1 MALGSGLQV
10 VSEREKLRGQKAEL
24 PSFFVCPISLEV
36 MRDPVTL
43 STGMTYDRASIE
55 KWLGFGN
62 KTCPTTN
69 QVLESDEM
77 IPNHTLR
84 RLIQTWCVKNQAYG
98 VERIPTPKAPVE
110 RDQVRALLEAVPE
123 REAVTQLW
131 RLAKECEYNR
141 KCIAQAGGVRV
152 LAAAIGFA
160 MDMDITSR
168 ALAVVALLPLT
179 DADKKTLADSKT
191 LCALSRLL
199 LGSAHLDAKIVAA
212 DILLALCEHDP
223 RLKVAV
229 GELPGAIKGLLN
241 LLKEEPRAIT
251 AALKCLL
258 SLCLPRRNRVL
269 AIDHR
274 AIPVLVDLLPSTEKR
289 NKELCF
295 ALLEIL
301 ASCAEGREAISN
313 NHLTIPMIVQSMLGV
328 SHRAT
333 EHAVATL
340 WVVLS
345 YASNRSVINT
355 ALHAGAFTNLLMLLP
370 SECSPRAKL
379 KARDC
384 LKLLNEVWGSYTCRP
399 ADQAFSNKRNHMC
412 TTTELV

>member
-24 PSFFVCPISLEV
+24 PSFFVCPISLEL

-43 STGMTYDRASIE
+43 STGMTYDRPSIE

-110 RDQVRALLEAVPE
+110 SDQVRALLEAVPE

-160 MDMDITSR
+160 MDMGITSR
-168 ALAVVALLPLT
+168 ALAVVALLAG
-179 DADKKTLADSKT
+179 DASTPS
-191 LCALSRLL
+191 S
-199 LGSAHLDAKIVAA
+199 V
-212 DILLALCEHDP
+212 
-223 RLKVAV
+223 
-229 GELPGAIKGLLN
+229 
-241 LLKEEPRAIT
+241 
-251 AALKCLL
+251 
-258 SLCLPRRNRVL
+258 
-269 AIDHR
+269 
-274 AIPVLVDLLPSTEKR
+274 LPST
-289 NKELCF
+289 
-295 ALLEIL
+295 
-301 ASCAEGREAISN
+301 
-313 NHLTIPMIVQSMLGV
+313 
-328 SHRAT
+328 
-333 EHAVATL
+333 
-340 WVVLS
+340 
-345 YASNRSVINT
+345 
-355 ALHAGAFTNLLMLLP
+355 
-370 SECSPRAKL
+370 
-379 KARDC
+379 
-384 LKLLNEVWGSYTCRP
+384 
-399 ADQAFSNKRNHMC
+399 
-412 TTTELV
+412 